1 MVACKEETTKLL
13 KDWIPVFA
21 EGLSALAILVA
32 AGTYV
37 WRAATSDRIE
47 INASVLASR
56 SNGLSLFITNS
67 GGVDLALKQ
76 ASIYI
81 DGLDRHELIR
91 LSERELLVPHGTS
104 KIIVSDATDLSS
116 AVAFD
121 PAVDDSLRTSIGKC
135 KITLRFSAANGT
147 PVPPTQV
154 PLDCIRASV
163 KRE

>member
-1 MVACKEETTKLL
+1 MADWAKNKKWLQN
-13 KDWIPVFA
+13 WIPVIA
-21 EGLSALAILVA
+21 EGLGALAILAA

-37 WRAATSDRIE
+37 FRAFAPDRIE
-47 INASVLASR
+47 ISASVLASR

-81 DGLDRHELIR
+81 AGLDRDELIR
-91 LSERELLVPHGTS
+91 LTEGELLVPHGTS
-104 KIIVSDATDLSS
+104 KIVVSGVTDLSS
-116 AVAFD
+116 AVAYD
-121 PAVDDSLRTSIGKC
+121 PAVDDALRTSVSKC
-135 KITLRFSAANGT
+135 TITLRFASANGK
-147 PVPPTQV
+147 PVPPTKV